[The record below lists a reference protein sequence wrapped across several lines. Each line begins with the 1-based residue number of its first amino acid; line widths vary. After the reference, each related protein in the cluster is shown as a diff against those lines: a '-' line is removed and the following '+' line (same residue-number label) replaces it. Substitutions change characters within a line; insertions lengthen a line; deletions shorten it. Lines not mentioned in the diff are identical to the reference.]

1 VAGRR
6 PPSGGVSLRAML
18 RRILIVSHSYPPVP
32 SVGGN
37 RWLAMAKYL
46 RRAGHEVSVVTTSAF
61 GSLPDDARN
70 GVARAPDL
78 ISARWLRRAF
88 GRPPLTAAG
97 TGAATPID
105 KPPGALITKV

>member
-1 VAGRR
+1 M
-6 PPSGGVSLRAML
+6 P

-61 GSLPDDARN
+61 GSLPDDERD
-70 GVARAPDL
+70 GVADL
-78 ISARWLRRAF
+78 AERLDCPGHRSA
-88 GRPPLTAAG
+88 GRGPFLVG
-97 TGAATPID
+97 G
-105 KPPGALITKV
+105 K